1 MGIEIGILF
10 YVISTNQTQ
19 RMTVSNNNF
28 MTLWSHVFFASLV
41 WVKFLFSTLLDVS
54 WWVSC
59 GSFGENKKMKIS
71 ARVRGEWFHI
81 PCRDG
86 AIFLIIKL
94 GWSIF
99 DTDFVIIFPGK
110 LTVKGLADEALK
122 RYQRLMPASPSFPI
136 R

>member
-54 WWVSC
+54 
-59 GSFGENKKMKIS
+59 
-71 ARVRGEWFHI
+71 
-81 PCRDG
+81 
-86 AIFLIIKL
+86 
-94 GWSIF
+94 
-99 DTDFVIIFPGK
+99 
-110 LTVKGLADEALK
+110 
-122 RYQRLMPASPSFPI
+122 
-136 R
+136 